1 MTKWDKTFHGIS
13 ICYKEQIVQI
23 KTDKALLDYLSGPE
37 NGSIELSEQILARYK
52 ELFQKELK
60 VSEASMSVEILIHAY
75 MDVFARNVEKLV
87 KMLPEAIGK
96 GLIMCLKKMEASTE
110 IIDSGE
116 KEVDS
121 NRFVFD
127 GLVPYRKVLYAILRE
142 KA

>member
-1 MTKWDKTFHGIS
+1 MTKWEKSFHGIS

-37 NGSIELSEQILARYK
+37 NGSIELAEQILARYK

-60 VSEASMSVEILIHAY
+60 VSEESMSVEILIHAY

>member
-1 MTKWDKTFHGIS
+1 MTKWEKSFHGIS

-37 NGSIELSEQILARYK
+37 NGSIELAEQILARYK